1 MPQSDL
7 IKERSTAII
16 NVLIYDLYSFS
27 KHVTDPFL
35 FAYTDCIGMSL
46 LMTNLQ

>member
-1 MPQSDL
+1 MPHSDL
-7 IKERSTAII
+7 IKERSSAII

-27 KHVTDPFL
+27 KHAIDTFM
-35 FAYTDCIGMSL
+35 FAYSNCIEMPL